1 MSLRDN
7 ALLVS
12 LTVRKPQM
20 TVKDDKATNDA
31 EVANNAHN
39 AGHYRKDLYPKNLIQ
54 PINTVESSARAYID
68 RMTYMWDRGRSLL
81 PTASF
86 VEFAQRISQY
96 ELEFSQAV
104 TAFLNNWN
112 NVMYQAKNNHGDL
125 FDSSAYPDID
135 ELRAGFKMRVT
146 YAPVPATNDIRVA
159 MDDNALTM
167 LRAQVE
173 EEINEN
179 MTAVLREPLE
189 RLRRTV
195 ARLNEATGKQDRISV
210 DKRGIE
216 IVKPPIFRDSI
227 VENIHEEIN
236 MLLTIAD
243 ALPTQ
248 TVTFAHNLAE
258 KLPTPQALRDDPGKR
273 EEAHNNTKHLLAAID
288 SLLED

>member
-273 EEAHNNTKHLLAAID
+273 EEAHSNTKHLLAAID

>member
-20 TVKDDKATNDA
+20 TMKDDKATRDA
-31 EVANNAHN
+31 EDANNAHN

-68 RMTYMWDRGRSLL
+68 RVTYMWNRGQFLL
-81 PTASF
+81 PTANF
-86 VEFAQRISQY
+86 MEFAPRIAQY
-96 ELEFSQAV
+96 QLEFEQAV

-125 FDSSAYPDID
+125 FDSSVYPDID
-135 ELRAGFKMRVT
+135 ELREGFKMRVT
-146 YAPVPATNDIRVA
+146 YAPVPAANDIRVT
-159 MDDNALTM
+159 MDDNALAM

-173 EEINEN
+173 EEITEN
-179 MTAVLREPLE
+179 MTSVLREPLE
-189 RLRRTV
+189 RLRKTI
-195 ARLNEATGKQDRISV
+195 ARLNEATGKEDRVSV

-243 ALPTQ
+243 ALPAQ
-248 TVTFAHNLAE
+248 TVTFAQNLSQ

-273 EEAHNNTKHLLAAID
+273 EEAHVNTKHLLAAID